1 MLAERTQRVG
11 ECCCFFFQP
20 PAQRLTTLVSHS
32 EANPKNNWMRGEQAC
47 LVSTKVFEIITKL
60 FLFQCI
66 PEQDVKRK
74 KLLRRKDVISDN
86 DGLVSKNGKWRSSFS
101 FSERN
106 LIALKP
112 ELYQALK
119 YLNKV
124 DYRLIWSDLQ
134 IYCTCRCPR
143 PTSTS
148 PPTSWRRSTALISRA
163 LLHQRTPE
171 TKKRRWRCRWRGW
184 SATLRLIQ
192 LLPRSME
199 PSLEERYVTHAATS
213 SGTSSLSLRMNLR
226 RWKKNRIVQ
235 GMCLAKDF
243 VIQFHF
249 QNSSNQGRRRWK
261 KGV

>member
-1 MLAERTQRVG
+1 MFLIS
-11 ECCCFFFQP
+11 FQ
-20 PAQRLTTLVSHS
+20 
-32 EANPKNNWMRGEQAC
+32 K
-47 LVSTKVFEIITKL
+47 KI
-60 FLFQCI
+60 LFQCI

-124 DYRLIWSDLQ
+124 DCRLIWSDLQ

-148 PPTSWRRSTALISRA
+148 PPTSWRRSTALTSRA
-163 LLHQRTPE
+163 LLRQRTPE

-192 LLPRSME
+192 SPPRSLK
-199 PSLEERYVTHAATS
+199 PSWEERYVTRAATS

-261 KGV
+261 KGA